1 MLPGMSIPIGQ
12 DKDYFKPGGDIG
24 ILLYYRFPLQPLF
37 FLNGVTGYSLIPLS
51 TVSSLSVLS
60 LGIGGGVT
68 YDVLPRLNIRGWAAG
83 GYFRGFL
90 NDKSG
95 PKNGN
100 PCFSIG
106 AGIHYFLTP
115 PISLGL
121 DLLYRNYLG
130 LYNGFGIT
138 LGASYHVGKSRIKFG
153 IRDRYTSAITPLIR
167 EAGEKF
173 WRSKM
178 QTSWMFFPCFTPITA
193 IILLERRP

>member
-1 MLPGMSIPIGQ
+1 MISAFCCITV
-12 DKDYFKPGGDIG
+12 F
-24 ILLYYRFPLQPLF
+24 RH
-37 FLNGVTGYSLIPLS
+37 SLIPLS

-68 YDVLPRLNIRGWAAG
+68 YDVLPGLNIRGWAAG
-83 GYFRGFL
+83 GYFLGFL

-100 PCFSIG
+100 PFFSIG
-106 AGIHYFLTP
+106 AGIHYFLAP

-138 LGASYHVGKSRIKFG
+138 LGASYHVGKSREKPG
-153 IRDRYTSAITPLIR
+153 IRDRYPSAITPLIR
-167 EAGEKF
+167 EARGQILEIKNASF
-173 WRSKM
+173 EDVFHH
-178 QTSWMFFPCFTPITA
+178 TSQLI
-193 IILLERRP
+193 R